1 VKDAEYFITDI
12 APNDTIWAIDDG
24 TGLVGVIGVK
34 PDLGYWLRS
43 DLHGRGYMTQA
54 ADAAIAWYFSQTD
67 ADLPSGHFPDNNGSR
82 GILLKMGFIDTKLG
96 HVLQASTGKV
106 VQLQHMAVSAGAWQS
121 NRFYLETGRTVMRA
135 FAPTDTP
142 KLAQI
147 GNDPCVA
154 RMLMSV
160 TLPWSHEQAQTWVE
174 RAVYRG
180 SPGFRV
186 GIYDFDGGLLGMV
199 GIGPL
204 LPNKAP
210 SLMYFLDQEHW
221 GQGFATEAVG
231 AFIAECYTRFDLDR
245 IEAGYFIENPASGRV
260 LEKLGFI
267 PMYDTVGTSAARDTP
282 VPERIMG
289 RDRDA

>member
-1 VKDAEYFITDI
+1 
-12 APNDTIWAIDDG
+12 
-24 TGLVGVIGVK
+24 
-34 PDLGYWLRS
+34 
-43 DLHGRGYMTQA
+43 MTQA
-54 ADAAIAWYFSQTD
+54 ADAAIALHFSQTD
-67 ADLPSGHFPDNNGSR
+67 ADLRSGHFPDNNGSR
-82 GILLKMGFIDTKLG
+82 AVLLKMGFVDTKLG
-96 HVLQASTGKV
+96 HVLQASTGKDV
-106 VQLQHMAVSAGAWQS
+106 PLQQMVLSADAWRT
-121 NRFYLETGRTVMRA
+121 NRFYLETSRTVMRA
-135 FAPTDTP
+135 FAPTDTT

-174 RAVYRG
+174 TAAYRG

-186 GIYDFDGGLLGMV
+186 GIYGRDGELLSMV
-199 GIGPL
+199 GIAPAVS
-204 LPNKAP
+204 NKAP

-221 GQGFATEAVG
+221 GQGLATEAVG
-231 AFIAECYTRFDLDR
+231 AFIAECYLRFDLDR
-245 IEAGYFIENPASGRV
+245 IEAGYFIEYSASGRV

-267 PMYDTVGTSAARDTP
+267 SMSDTVGTSAARDAP